1 MAQTAKMPKKSGN
14 ENGYTPLNNETANAI
29 TRETTMA
36 ANSLLVLVVEVF
48 YLGFV
53 ELAKEFGLDVE
64 EECGNEEAA
73 ESSSINKVVVLVGSG

>member
-1 MAQTAKMPKKSGN
+1 MQLQGRQ
-14 ENGYTPLNNETANAI
+14 LW
-29 TRETTMA
+29 R

-64 EECGNEEAA
+64 EECSNEEAA
-73 ESSSINKVVVLVGSG
+73 ESSSINKVVVLVGIG